1 MGGTHEDDRE
11 APQQDTDADADAREA
26 ARRMFAGP
34 IDFMLGVTGM
44 AQLPSTDIPE
54 VAFAGRSNVGKSSLI
69 NAVTGRKQ
77 LARTSG
83 TPGRTRE
90 INFFDVG
97 GRLRIV
103 DLPGHG
109 YASAPKAVVQAWT
122 GLIHDY
128 LRGRVNLAR
137 VFLLID
143 ARHGI
148 KKADEPVMETLDKA
162 AVSWQAVLTK
172 TDKLKPAELSRR
184 IESVDA
190 QVSRH
195 PAAFPAIIATSSET
209 GHGVDALRQT
219 IHALALH

>member
-1 MGGTHEDDRE
+1 MGG
-11 APQQDTDADADAREA
+11 PQDADPDRLEDARKL
-26 ARRMFAGP
+26 FAGR
-34 IDFMLGVTGM
+34 IDFMLGVTAM
-44 AQLPSTDIPE
+44 ASLPSTDVPE
-54 VAFAGRSNVGKSSLI
+54 IAFAGRSNVGKSSLI
-69 NAVTGRKQ
+69 NAVTGRRQ

-90 INFFDVG
+90 INFFDAG
-97 GRLRIV
+97 GRIRIV

-109 YASAPKAVVQAWT
+109 YASAPKAVVKTWT

-148 KKADEPVMETLDKA
+148 KAADEPVMETLDVS

-172 TDKLKPAELSRR
+172 TDKLKPAELEKR
-184 IESVDA
+184 IADTEAAVA
-190 QVSRH
+190 KH
-195 PAAFPAIIATSSET
+195 PAAFPGIIATSSNT
-209 GHGVDALRQT
+209 GAGIDALRQT
-219 IHALALH
+219 IHGLALPASG

>member
-1 MGGTHEDDRE
+1 MDGPG
-11 APQQDTDADADAREA
+11 DTEPDVSEDARKL
-26 ARRMFAGP
+26 FAGR
-34 IDFMLGVTGM
+34 IDFMLGVTSM
-44 AQLPSTDIPE
+44 PALPGTDVPE

-69 NAVTGRKQ
+69 NAVTGRRQ

-97 GRLRIV
+97 GRIRIV

-109 YASAPKAVVQAWT
+109 YASAPKAVVKAWT

-143 ARHGI
+143 ARHGL
-148 KKADEPVMETLDKA
+148 KKADEPVMETLDVA

-172 TDKLKPAELSRR
+172 ADKLKPAELEKR
-184 IESVDA
+184 IAETEAAVA
-190 QVSRH
+190 KH
-195 PAAFPAIIATSSET
+195 PAAFPGIISTSSNT
-209 GHGVDALRQT
+209 GAGIENLRQA
-219 IHALALH
+219 IHTLALAPGA

>member
-1 MGGTHEDDRE
+1 MTQ
-11 APQQDTDADADAREA
+11 APDPAHEA
-26 ARRMFAGP
+26 ARKLFAGE
-34 IDFMLGVTGM
+34 IAFMLGVTAM
-44 AQLPSTDIPE
+44 SALPAPGLPE

-69 NAVTGRKQ
+69 NAVTGRRQ

-97 GRLRIV
+97 GRIRIV

-109 YASAPKAVVQAWT
+109 YASAPKAVVKAWT

-148 KKADEPVMETLDKA
+148 KAADEPVMDTLDQA

-172 TDKLKPAELSRR
+172 TDKLKPAELETRLSGMHAVLAKR
-184 IESVDA
+184 
-190 QVSRH
+190 
-195 PAAFPAIIATSSET
+195 PAAFPDILTTSSTT
-209 GHGVDALRQT
+209 GAGIDALRAT
-219 IHALALH
+219 IHALAADKR

>member
-1 MGGTHEDDRE
+1 MD
-11 APQQDTDADADAREA
+11 DADDAGENAEAAEAAEA
-26 ARRMFAGP
+26 ARKLFAGP
-34 IDFMLGVTGM
+34 IDFMLGVAGM
-44 AQLPSTDIPE
+44 PQLPSTDIPE
-54 VAFAGRSNVGKSSLI
+54 VAFAGRSNVGKSTLI

-97 GRLRIV
+97 GRIRIV

-172 TDKLKPAELSRR
+172 CDKLKKGELARR
-184 IESVDA
+184 IEETKA
-190 QVSRH
+190 AAAKH
-195 PAAFPAIIATSSET
+195 PAAFPALIATSSET
-209 GHGVDALRQT
+209 GAGITELREA
-219 IHALALH
+219 IHTLALDPA

>member
-1 MGGTHEDDRE
+1 MSNPGDSAT
-11 APQQDTDADADAREA
+11 PQDAEFEA
-26 ARRMFAGP
+26 ARKLFAGE
-34 IDFMLGVTGM
+34 IDFMLGVTRI
-44 AQLPSTDIPE
+44 ADLPEPNVPE

-69 NAVTGRKQ
+69 NAVTGRRQ

-97 GRLRIV
+97 GRIRIV

-109 YASAPKAVVQAWT
+109 YASAPKAVVKTWT
-122 GLIHDY
+122 DLIHDY

-137 VFLLID
+137 LFLLID

-148 KKADEPVMETLDKA
+148 KAADGPIMDTLDKA

-172 TDKLKPAELSRR
+172 ADKLKGQELEKRTAETLSVLSRR
-184 IESVDA
+184 
-190 QVSRH
+190 
-195 PAAFPAIIATSSET
+195 PAAFPEILVTSANT
-209 GHGVDALRQT
+209 GFGVDSLKQV
-219 IHALALH
+219 IHSLAL

>member
-1 MGGTHEDDRE
+1 MDEPGHT
-11 APQQDTDADADAREA
+11 AADAAEDARK
-26 ARRMFAGP
+26 
-34 IDFMLGVTGM
+34 L
-44 AQLPSTDIPE
+44 
-54 VAFAGRSNVGKSSLI
+54 FAGRSNVGKSSLI
-69 NAVTGRKQ
+69 NAVTGRRQ

-90 INFFDVG
+90 INFFDAG
-97 GRLRIV
+97 GRIRIV

-109 YASAPKAVVQAWT
+109 YASAPKAVVKTWT

-148 KKADEPVMETLDKA
+148 KAADEPVMETLDVS

-172 TDKLKPAELSRR
+172 TDKLKPAELEKR
-184 IESVDA
+184 IADTEAAVA
-190 QVSRH
+190 KH
-195 PAAFPAIIATSSET
+195 PAAFPGIIATSSNT
-209 GHGVDALRQT
+209 GAGIDALRQT
-219 IHALALH
+219 IHGLALPASG

>member
-1 MGGTHEDDRE
+1 M
-11 APQQDTDADADAREA
+11 
-26 ARRMFAGP
+26 
-34 IDFMLGVTGM
+34 
-44 AQLPSTDIPE
+44 
-54 VAFAGRSNVGKSSLI
+54 
-69 NAVTGRKQ
+69 
-77 LARTSG
+77 
-83 TPGRTRE
+83 
-90 INFFDVG
+90 
-97 GRLRIV
+97 
-103 DLPGHG
+103 
-109 YASAPKAVVQAWT
+109 
-122 GLIHDY
+122 
-128 LRGRVNLAR
+128 NLAR

-209 GHGVDALRQT
+209 GHGVDVLRQT